1 VLRNL
6 HQSLCRT
13 LVEGQRIIRPDH
25 GDESAN
31 HIKCVGLALER
42 LEGWCNI
49 FCTLDFKFDDL
60 EE

>member
-1 VLRNL
+1 MLRNL

-42 LEGWCNI
+42 LEGGCNI
-49 FCTLDFKFDDL
+49 FRTLDFKS
-60 EE
+60 